1 MEDYVAIV
9 QQFGRTYRAFLSAFE
24 SQVGHAM
31 PRWRILLALTEPDG
45 AWSQKRL
52 VERLRIDPGALT
64 RQLKA
69 LEAIGWVERSIDAR
83 DNRITNVRLTSEGRH
98 AVEASLPQRNVFL
111 RETMGALPDEA
122 LAALSD
128 ALTQLEARI
137 AGLGQCVPS
146 PVDAGSVQSTGVDAP
161 DTVDAPEAA
170 DGSDPADAQETPDA
184 SRGAGSSSAVPT
196 R

>member
-69 LEAIGWVERSIDAR
+69 LEAIGWVERSVDTR
-83 DNRITNVRLTSEGRH
+83 DNRITNVRLTSEGRR

-137 AGLGQCVPS
+137 AGLGQCVPL
-146 PVDAGSVQSTGVDAP
+146 PVDAADEGLAGPDAP
-161 DTVDAPEAA
+161 DTA
-170 DGSDPADAQETPDA
+170 DA
-184 SRGAGSSSAVPT
+184 SRGTGSSSAVPT